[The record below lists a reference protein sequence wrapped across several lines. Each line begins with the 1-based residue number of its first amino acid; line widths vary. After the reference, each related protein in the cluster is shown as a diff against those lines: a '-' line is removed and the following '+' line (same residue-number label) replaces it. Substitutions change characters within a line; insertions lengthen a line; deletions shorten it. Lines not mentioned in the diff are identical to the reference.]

1 MSDGKYEKGG
11 LNMAHYDPKL
21 LAVNCSL
28 LAGQL
33 LIENGA
39 NMERV
44 NDTMYRIAEN
54 AGLHSFQAFTT
65 VTGIVVSAEHQSN
78 AQAVDIRA
86 RHNDLSKVA
95 RVNEISRQFATKE
108 INLSEM
114 YNQLKR
120 VDKGTPQLSVFTQC
134 IGAAVLSLSLMIVFT
149 GDVRDS
155 WAAFIIGG
163 TCYWMY
169 LYLLW
174 KFKVK
179 YMGEFVS
186 SLLIGLLAIMTTKLG
201 WTSNLNDIIIGSVM
215 PLVPGVP
222 LTNAARDLVSG
233 NLISGPTRAL
243 EAIITAM
250 AIGCA
255 IVIVLRYA

>member
-1 MSDGKYEKGG
+1 MVKYNTKQ
-11 LNMAHYDPKL
+11 

-33 LIENGA
+33 LIENGS

-54 AGLHSFQAFTT
+54 AGVHAFQAFTT

-95 RVNEISRQFATKE
+95 RVNEISREFAVGD
-108 INLSEM
+108 IDLSEM

-120 VDKGTPQLSVFTQC
+120 VDKGTPQLSVLMQC
-134 IGAAVLSLSLMIVFT
+134 LGAAVLSLTMMIIFT
-149 GDVRDS
+149 GDYRDS

-163 TCYWMY
+163 VCYWLY
-169 LYLLW
+169 LYLLA

-186 SLLIGLLAIMTTKLG
+186 SLLIGCLAVLSHRLG

-243 EAIITAM
+243 EAIITAA

-255 IVIVLRYA
+255 VVIVLRYT

>member
-1 MSDGKYEKGG
+1 
-11 LNMAHYDPKL
+11 MAYNPKQ

-54 AGLHSFQAFTT
+54 AGLHAFQAFTT
-65 VTGIVVSAEHQSN
+65 VTGIVVSAEHESN
-78 AQAVDIRA
+78 AQTVDIRA

-95 RVNEISRQFATKE
+95 RVNEISRLFATKK
-108 INLSEM
+108 ISLSEM
-114 YNQLKR
+114 YTQLKK
-120 VDKGTPQLSVFTQC
+120 VDKGTPQLSITIQC
-134 IGAAVLSLSLMIVFT
+134 LGAAVLSLTLMIVFT
-149 GDVRDS
+149 GDVKDS
-155 WAAFIIGG
+155 WAAFLIGG
-163 TCYWMY
+163 ACYWIY
-169 LYLLW
+169 LYLLR
-174 KFKVK
+174 KFKIK
-179 YMGEFVS
+179 YIGEFVA
-186 SLLIGLLAIMTTKLG
+186 SLLIGFLAVLTTKLG
-201 WTSNLNDIIIGSVM
+201 WTGNLNDIIIGSVM

>member
-1 MSDGKYEKGG
+1 
-11 LNMAHYDPKL
+11 MAYNPKQ

-44 NDTMYRIAEN
+44 NDTMYRIGEN
-54 AGLHSFQAFTT
+54 AGLHAFQAFTT
-65 VTGIVVSAEHQSN
+65 VTGIVVSAEHESN
-78 AQAVDIRA
+78 AQTVDIRA

-95 RVNEISRQFATKE
+95 RVNEISRLFATKK
-108 INLSEM
+108 ISLSEM
-114 YNQLKR
+114 YTQLKK
-120 VDKGTPQLSVFTQC
+120 VDKGTPQLSITTQC
-134 IGAAVLSLSLMIVFT
+134 LGAAVLSLTLMIVFT
-149 GDVRDS
+149 GDVKDS
-155 WAAFIIGG
+155 WAAFLIGG
-163 TCYWMY
+163 ACYWIY
-169 LYLLW
+169 LYLLR
-174 KFKVK
+174 KFKIK
-179 YMGEFVS
+179 YIGEFVA
-186 SLLIGLLAIMTTKLG
+186 SLLIGFLAVLTTKLG
-201 WTSNLNDIIIGSVM
+201 WTGNLNDIIIGSVM

-243 EAIITAM
+243 ESIITAM

>member
-1 MSDGKYEKGG
+1 
-11 LNMAHYDPKL
+11 MAKYDPKQV
-21 LAVNCSL
+21 AVNCSL

-44 NDTMYRIAEN
+44 NDTMYRIADN

-108 INLSEM
+108 IGLSEM
-114 YNQLKR
+114 YNQLKK
-120 VDKGTPQLSVFTQC
+120 VDKGTPQLSVLTQC
-134 IGAAVLSLSLMIVFT
+134 LGAAVLSLTLMIVFT
-149 GDVRDS
+149 GDYRDS

-163 TCYWMY
+163 ACYWLY
-169 LYLLW
+169 LYLLR

-186 SLLIGLLAIMTTKLG
+186 SLLIGILAIMTTKLG

>member
-250 AIGCA
+250 AIG
-255 IVIVLRYA
+255 

>member
-1 MSDGKYEKGG
+1 MFEKGG
-11 LNMAHYDPKL
+11 LAMAETNDKII
-21 LAVNCSL
+21 AINCSL

-54 AGLHSFQAFTT
+54 GHVHAFQAFTT
-65 VTGIVVSAEHQSN
+65 VTGIVVSAEHQPN

-95 RVNEISRQFATKE
+95 RVNEISRQFASKE
-108 INLSEM
+108 IDLNEM
-114 YNQLKR
+114 YYQLKK
-120 VDKGTPQLSVFTQC
+120 VDKGTPQLSVLTQC
-134 IGAAVLSLSLMIVFT
+134 VSAAVLSLTLMIVFT
-149 GDVRDS
+149 GDVKDS

-163 TCYWMY
+163 VCYWLY
-169 LYLLW
+169 LYLLR

-179 YMGEFVS
+179 YIGEFVS
-186 SLLIGLLAIMTTKLG
+186 SLLIGTLAILSHKLG
-201 WTSNLNDIIIGSVM
+201 WTGDINDIIIGSVM

>member
-1 MSDGKYEKGG
+1 
-11 LNMAHYDPKL
+11 MAYNPKQ

-33 LIENGA
+33 LIESVA

-54 AGLHSFQAFTT
+54 AGLHAFQAFTT
-65 VTGIVVSAEHQSN
+65 VTGIVVSAEHESN
-78 AQAVDIRA
+78 AQTVDIRA

-95 RVNEISRQFATKE
+95 RVNEISRLFATKK
-108 INLSEM
+108 ISLSEM
-114 YNQLKR
+114 YTQLKKL
-120 VDKGTPQLSVFTQC
+120 DKGTPQLSITTQC
-134 IGAAVLSLSLMIVFT
+134 LGAAVLSLTLMIVFT
-149 GDVRDS
+149 GDVKDS
-155 WAAFIIGG
+155 WAAFLIGG
-163 TCYWMY
+163 ACYWIY
-169 LYLLW
+169 LYLLR
-174 KFKVK
+174 KFKIK
-179 YMGEFVS
+179 YIGEFVA
-186 SLLIGLLAIMTTKLG
+186 SLLIGFLAVLTTKLG
-201 WTSNLNDIIIGSVM
+201 WTGNLNDIIIGSVM

>member
-1 MSDGKYEKGG
+1 MEE
-11 LNMAHYDPKL
+11 AERKL

-33 LIENGA
+33 LIENGS

-65 VTGIVVSAEHQSN
+65 VTGIVVSAEHQPY
-78 AQAVDIRA
+78 AQAVDIRT
-86 RHNDLSKVA
+86 RHNDLRKVA
-95 RVNEISRQFATKE
+95 EVNEISRLFATKA

-114 YNQLKR
+114 YNRLKH
-120 VDKGTPQLSVFTQC
+120 VDKGTPQLSILTQC
-134 IGAAVLSLSLMIVFT
+134 IGAAVLSLVLMIVFT
-149 GDVRDS
+149 GDVKDS
-155 WAAFIIGG
+155 WAAFFIGG
-163 TCYWMY
+163 FCYWIY
-169 LYLLW
+169 LFLLK

-186 SLLIGLLAIMTTKLG
+186 SLLIGILAVITQKIG
-201 WTSNLNDIIIGSVM
+201 WTGNTNAIIIGSIM

-243 EAIITAM
+243 EALITAI

-255 IVIVLRYA
+255 IVIVLRYT

>member
-1 MSDGKYEKGG
+1 MVKYNSKQ
-11 LNMAHYDPKL
+11 
-21 LAVNCSL
+21 LAMNCSI

-33 LIENGA
+33 LIENGS

-54 AGLHSFQAFTT
+54 AGVHAFQAFTT

-86 RHNDLSKVA
+86 RHNNLSKVA
-95 RVNEISRQFATKE
+95 RVNEISREFAVGE
-108 INLSEM
+108 IDLSEM

-120 VDKGTPQLSVFTQC
+120 VDKGTPQLSVLTQC
-134 IGAAVLSLSLMIVFT
+134 LGAAVLSLTMMIIFT
-149 GDVRDS
+149 GDYKDS

-163 TCYWMY
+163 FCYWLY
-169 LYLLW
+169 LYLLA

-186 SLLIGLLAIMTTKLG
+186 SLAIGTLAVLSNHLG
-201 WTSNLNDIIIGSVM
+201 WTGNLNDIIIGSVM

>member
-1 MSDGKYEKGG
+1 
-11 LNMAHYDPKL
+11 MAKYDPKQ
-21 LAVNCSL
+21 LAINCSL

-44 NDTMYRIAEN
+44 NDTMYRIADN

-78 AQAVDIRA
+78 AQAVDIRT
-86 RHNDLSKVA
+86 RHNDLSKVD
-95 RVNEISRQFATKE
+95 RVNEISRKFATKE
-108 INLSEM
+108 ISLNEM
-114 YNQLKR
+114 YNQLKK

-134 IGAAVLSLSLMIVFT
+134 VGAAVLSLTLMIVFT
-149 GDVRDS
+149 GDYQDS
-155 WAAFIIGG
+155 WAALIIGG
-163 TCYWMY
+163 SCYWLY
-169 LYLLW
+169 LYLLR

-186 SLLIGLLAIMTTKLG
+186 SLLIGTLAVLTTKLG